1 MIRNRVESR
10 EIVDCMG
17 AVICTVLRF
26 AGISSIRIGL
36 ARTPVYLLAA
46 TLFAAGCRSTGAD
59 RGTVQ
64 KSLPRGKHAPVRRVV
79 CLYDQRPWI
88 NADAAGDRD
97 PEGLRYRVFL
107 DTGTG
112 KGVLRDGTFHVEM
125 YLIQRN
131 AGNGVERKLV
141 SDWHYPTS
149 QFGTVS
155 AKILGQ
161 GYQLQLRWARKD
173 IPGNEVE
180 LITSYEAPGEPIV
193 RSATSRKRVPKYVS

>member
-1 MIRNRVESR
+1 MRTIVCIIPGLTGINLIRN
-10 EIVDCMG
+10 
-17 AVICTVLRF
+17 L
-26 AGISSIRIGL
+26 L
-36 ARTPVYLLAA
+36 AQTSVCLLAA
-46 TLFAAGCRSTGAD
+46 TLFAAGCRSTGAES
-59 RGTVQ
+59 GTVQ
-64 KSLPRGKHAPVRRVV
+64 KSKTRGKQAPVHRVV
-79 CLYDQRPWI
+79 CLFDQRPWI

-107 DTGTG
+107 DTGGG

-131 AGNGVERKLV
+131 AANELERKLV

-155 AKILGQ
+155 ARILGQ
-161 GYQLQLRWARKD
+161 GYLVQLRWARKD

-180 LITSYEAPGEPIV
+180 LITSYEAPDARTV
-193 RSATSRKRVPKYVS
+193 RSATSRKRVPKYAS

>member
-1 MIRNRVESR
+1 V
-10 EIVDCMG
+10 
-17 AVICTVLRF
+17 
-26 AGISSIRIGL
+26 GISLIRKIL
-36 ARTPVYLLAA
+36 AQTPVYLLAA
-46 TLFAAGCRSTGAD
+46 TLLAAGCRSTGAD
-59 RGTVQ
+59 SGTVQ
-64 KSLPRGKHAPVRRVV
+64 KTGSRGKQTPVRRVV

-131 AGNGVERKLV
+131 AGNEVERKLV

-155 AKILGQ
+155 ARILGQ
-161 GYQLQLRWARKD
+161 GYLLQLRWARKD

-180 LITSYEAPGEPIV
+180 LITSYEAPDAQTV
-193 RSATSRKRVPKYVS
+193 RSATSRKRVPKYAS